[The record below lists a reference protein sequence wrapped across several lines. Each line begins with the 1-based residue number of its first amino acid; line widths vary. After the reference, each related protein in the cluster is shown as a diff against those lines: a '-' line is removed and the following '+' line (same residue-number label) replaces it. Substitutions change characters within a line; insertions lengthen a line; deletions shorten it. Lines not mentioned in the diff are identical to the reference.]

1 MNNIIM
7 SQWDVVLYFR
17 TSAHSFIVLAQD
29 EEAAIKE
36 ALSIYNQE
44 RSSVFSI
51 TQLVDF
57 DVTRIVEKD
66 IEQSKPPRIY
76 PGFQPPLS

>member
-1 MNNIIM
+1 MNNISM

-17 TSAHSFIVLAQD
+17 TSAHSFIVLAED
-29 EEAAIKE
+29 EEGAIKE

-44 RSSVFSI
+44 RCKNSSIF
-51 TQLVDF
+51 QLADF
-57 DVTRIVEKD
+57 DVNRIEL
-66 IEQSKPPRIY
+66 PRII

>member
-66 IEQSKPPRIY
+66 IE
-76 PGFQPPLS
+76 